1 MKASTMAAAPG
12 TDRRWVPALGLLVA
26 LLLVGSGL
34 HPYDRV
40 TWLMEVAPIL
50 LAAPVLVWTRRRFPL
65 TSLLYILIAL
75 HALILLVGGAY
86 TYARVPLGFWVQD
99 LFHLTRNPYDR
110 LGHFAQGLV
119 PALIAR
125 ELFVRLRIVRPGAWT
140 AFLAVTVALALSLSY
155 ELVEWGAAVSLGQ
168 GADAFLGTQGDPW
181 DTQAD
186 MGMAFVGAL
195 VAVLGFARLHDRQL
209 EAMPPRA

>member
-1 MKASTMAAAPG
+1 MTGRKWIPF
-12 TDRRWVPALGLLVA
+12 LGLLVA
-26 LLLVGSGL
+26 AALVLSGL
-34 HPYDRV
+34 HPYDRG

-50 LAAPVLVWTRRRFPL
+50 LAAPLLVWTWRRFPL

-75 HALILLVGGAY
+75 HAVLLMVGGAY
-86 TYARVPLGFWVQD
+86 TYAQVPLGFWIQD
-99 LFHLTRNPYDR
+99 LFHLARNPYDR
-110 LGHFAQGLV
+110 LGHFAQGFV

-140 AFLAVTVALALSLSY
+140 AILALTVALAISLSY

-186 MGMAFVGAL
+186 MGMALVGAL
-195 VAVLGFARLHDRQL
+195 VAVLGFAGIHDRQL
-209 EAMPPRA
+209 ARVRSSPE

>member
-1 MKASTMAAAPG
+1 MTGRKLIPF
-12 TDRRWVPALGLLVA
+12 LGLLVA
-26 LLLVGSGL
+26 AALVLSGL
-34 HPYDRV
+34 HPYDRG

-50 LAAPVLVWTRRRFPL
+50 LAAPLLVWTWRRFPL

-75 HALILLVGGAY
+75 HAVLLMVGGAY
-86 TYARVPLGFWVQD
+86 TYAQVPLGFWIQD
-99 LFHLTRNPYDR
+99 LFHLARNPYDR
-110 LGHFAQGLV
+110 LGHFAQGFV

-140 AFLAVTVALALSLSY
+140 AILALTVALAISLSY

-186 MGMAFVGAL
+186 MGMALVGAL
-195 VAVLGFARLHDRQL
+195 VAVLGFAGIHDRQL
-209 EAMPPRA
+209 ARVRSSPE

>member
-1 MKASTMAAAPG
+1 MTGRKWIPF
-12 TDRRWVPALGLLVA
+12 LGLLVA
-26 LLLVGSGL
+26 AALVLSGL
-34 HPYDRV
+34 HPYDRG

-50 LAAPVLVWTRRRFPL
+50 LAAPLLVWTWRRFPL

-75 HALILLVGGAY
+75 HAVLLMVGGAY
-86 TYARVPLGFWVQD
+86 TYAQVPLGFWIQD
-99 LFHLTRNPYDR
+99 LFHLARNPYDR
-110 LGHFAQGLV
+110 LGHFAQGFV

-140 AFLAVTVALALSLSY
+140 AILALTVALAISLSY

-186 MGMAFVGAL
+186 MGMALVGAL
-195 VAVLGFARLHDRQL
+195 VAVLGFAGIHDRQL
-209 EAMPPRA
+209 ARVRASPE

>member
-1 MKASTMAAAPG
+1 M
-12 TDRRWVPALGLLVA
+12 TDRKWVPWLGLLVA
-26 LLLVGSGL
+26 GLLLLSGL
-34 HPYDRV
+34 HPYDRG
-40 TWLMEVAPIL
+40 TWWMEIAPIL
-50 LAAPVLVWTRRRFPL
+50 LAAPVLLWTRRRFPL

-75 HALILLVGGAY
+75 HAVILMVGGAY

-99 LFHLTRNPYDR
+99 LFHLSRNPYDR
-110 LGHFAQGLV
+110 LGHFAQGFVPTLV
-119 PALIAR
+119 AR
-125 ELFVRLRIVRPGAWT
+125 ELFVRLGIVRPGKWT
-140 AFLAVTVALALSLSY
+140 AFLAVTVALAISLSY

-195 VAVLGFARLHDRQL
+195 VAVLAFTGIHDRQL
-209 EAMPPRA
+209 QDIRPTP

>member
-1 MKASTMAAAPG
+1 MAE
-12 TDRRWVPALGLLVA
+12 RRWIPIMGLVVLGLLV
-26 LLLVGSGL
+26 LSGL
-34 HPYDRV
+34 HPHERG

-50 LAAPVLVWTRRRFPL
+50 LAVPLLVWSWYRFPL
-65 TSLLYILIAL
+65 TSLLYVLIAL
-75 HALILLVGGAY
+75 HAIILLVGGAW

-99 LFHLTRNPYDR
+99 AFHLARNPYDR

-125 ELFVRLRIVRPGAWT
+125 EVFLRRRIVRPGAWT
-140 AFLAVTVALALSLSY
+140 ALLAVTVALSISLLY

-181 DTQAD
+181 DTQSD
-186 MGMAFVGAL
+186 MGMALVGAV
-195 VAVLGFARLHDRQL
+195 VAMVFLRRLHDRQL
-209 EAMPPRA
+209 ATLASP

>member
-1 MKASTMAAAPG
+1 M
-12 TDRRWVPALGLLVA
+12 TDRRWVPYLGLLVA
-26 LLLVGSGL
+26 LLLVRSGL
-34 HPYDRV
+34 HPYDRG
-40 TWLMEVAPIL
+40 TWWMEIAPIL
-50 LAAPVLVWTRRRFPL
+50 LAAPVLIWTRRRFPL

-75 HALILLVGGAY
+75 HAVILMIGGAY

-99 LFHLTRNPYDR
+99 LFHLSRNPYDR

-119 PALIAR
+119 PTLVAR
-125 ELFVRLRIVRPGAWT
+125 ELFVRLRIVRPGKWT
-140 AFLAVTVALALSLSY
+140 AFLAVTVALSISLSY

-186 MGMAFVGAL
+186 MGTAFVGAL
-195 VAVLGFARLHDRQL
+195 VAVVGFTGLHDRQL
-209 EAMPPRA
+209 AAIQPPT

>member
-1 MKASTMAAAPG
+1 MTGRKWIPF
-12 TDRRWVPALGLLVA
+12 LGLLVA
-26 LLLVGSGL
+26 AALVLSGL
-34 HPYDRV
+34 HPHDRG

-50 LAAPVLVWTRRRFPL
+50 LAAPLLVWTWRRFPL

-75 HALILLVGGAY
+75 HAVLLMVGGAY
-86 TYARVPLGFWVQD
+86 TYAQVPLGFWIQD
-99 LFHLTRNPYDR
+99 LFHLARNPYDR
-110 LGHFAQGLV
+110 LGHFAQGFV

-140 AFLAVTVALALSLSY
+140 AILALTVALAISLSY

-195 VAVLGFARLHDRQL
+195 VAVLGFAGIHDRQL
-209 EAMPPRA
+209 ARVRSSPE